1 MSRGEKRENR
11 QVWTEKEW
19 GLKGGRGK
27 WHVEGW
33 GFDGDGKRKKGGSFS
48 ESDCTVR
55 GGGVYPAN
63 RAHEGKAN
71 YSLQLQK
78 QQ

>member
-1 MSRGEKRENR
+1 MEGLGLMEM
-11 QVWTEKEW
+11 EKE
-19 GLKGGRGK
+19 
-27 WHVEGW
+27 
-33 GFDGDGKRKKGGSFS
+33 KKGGSFR
-48 ESDCTVR
+48 ESDCTAR

>member
-1 MSRGEKRENR
+1 MERERAGAEER
-11 QVWTEKEW
+11 QGKVPC
-19 GLKGGRGK
+19 GGF
-27 WHVEGW
+27 

-55 GGGVYPAN
+55 GGGGYPAN

>member
-1 MSRGEKRENR
+1 MEGLGLMEMEIEKK
-11 QVWTEKEW
+11 QAV
-19 GLKGGRGK
+19 
-27 WHVEGW
+27 
-33 GFDGDGKRKKGGSFS
+33 FS
-48 ESDCTVR
+48 ESDCTVK

>member
-1 MSRGEKRENR
+1 MGAEGR
-11 QVWTEKEW
+11 QGKVACG
-19 GLKGGRGK
+19 GL
-27 WHVEGW
+27 